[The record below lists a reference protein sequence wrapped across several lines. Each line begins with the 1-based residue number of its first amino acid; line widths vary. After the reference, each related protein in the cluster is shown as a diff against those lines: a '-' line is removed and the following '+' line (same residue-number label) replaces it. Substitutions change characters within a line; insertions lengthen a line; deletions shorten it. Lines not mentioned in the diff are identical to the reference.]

1 MAEWWEDD
9 AAFGEAVDTGDWHL
23 QPAATGQR
31 FPIDPS
37 VTPEMI
43 EELPEMT
50 HSSRMMEGFETSGE
64 ADPSIMGFAATQSR
78 KLGVEFSQAWLNMTT
93 MDPHELGMQLQN
105 RFPEVIDVRLAPHP
119 KMLEDDWDEEDPPE
133 YVPIARN
140 KLTGYEAVI
149 NKPGISGQ
157 DVLQT
162 IGLVGQFL
170 PASKLTA
177 IPKALMPR
185 AATAMVTSGVTE
197 HAAQLGQEAAG
208 GEYDPED
215 VALAT
220 AFGLVPELL
229 AKPALGLAMKGKEL
243 FGKVAE
249 LTHIPETVVSALK
262 FATAR
267 GYRVMT
273 SDALQEHLA
282 PAQRIFLKVTDRI
295 PFFGTA
301 KQRLKQQAERTD
313 TLKSIADDLGV
324 DMDGELGQEI
334 AQTFEERMKD
344 WRFFGFNTL
353 DGRPSEAM
361 VKRAWL
367 KEAGEVV
374 DDVLANK
381 IKAGKIDEQLVD
393 AVFNGNNGRRIK
405 ELFDKLTPAGQK
417 MAQQRFLAEG
427 LRRANW
433 RPGQAT
439 NIANPGTFVKYL
451 DDHRKAL
458 NNMFPDP
465 EQLAMVKGAREFIRI
480 TEDAANIGKGAGMT
494 AAMAGGGMFYLLDV
508 VGGAMAGMMTG
519 MMGQAVQSAGVRNL
533 FLRLAHAKGK
543 PELVKEIMA
552 QLRPLILATGNAV
565 LQGDVDM
572 PELSLTMEPGM
583 VAGQAASGMSALRQI
598 ASGVTER
605 INPIGWLG
613 GTPGEESGGGAFG
626 TGIGQGSLLV
636 GPGLDPGSGGAEEAA
651 LKLQQME
658 QEQQP

>member
-9 AAFGEAVDTGDWHL
+9 EAFEPAPAASDWHL
-23 QPAATGQR
+23 QPGATGLR
-31 FPIDPS
+31 FPIDPG

-43 EELPEMT
+43 EALPEMT
-50 HSSRMMEGFETSGE
+50 HSSRMMEGFETSAE
-64 ADPSIMGFAATQSR
+64 QDPSLLGAAATLSR
-78 KLGVEFSQAWLNMTT
+78 RAGVELSQAWLNMTT

-105 RFPEVIDVRLAPHP
+105 RFPDLISVRLAPHP
-119 KMLEDDWDEEDPPE
+119 KMLEEDWDEDDPAE
-133 YVPIARN
+133 YVPIATN
-140 KLTGYEAVI
+140 NQTGYEAVI

-170 PASKLTA
+170 PASKVTM
-177 IPKALMPR
+177 IPKALAPR
-185 AATAMVTSGVTE
+185 AATAAVTSGITE
-197 HAAQLGQEAAG
+197 HAAQLGQEVAG

-220 AFGLVPELL
+220 AFGIAPEVL

-243 FGKVAE
+243 FGKVAD
-249 LTHIPETVVSALK
+249 LTNIPETVVSALK
-262 FATAR
+262 FAEAR
-267 GYRVMT
+267 GYKVAT

-301 KQRLKQQAERTD
+301 RQRLKQQAQRTD
-313 TLKSIADDLGV
+313 TLKSISDELGV
-324 DMDGELGQEI
+324 DMDAELGQEI

-361 VKRAWL
+361 IKRAWL

-374 DDVLANK
+374 DDVLAK
-381 IKAGKIDEQLVD
+381 RIKAANIDEQLVD

-405 ELFDKLTPAGQK
+405 ELFNKLTPEGQQ

-427 LRRANW
+427 FRRANW
-433 RPGQAT
+433 RPGAAS

-451 DDHRKAL
+451 DDHGKAL
-458 NNMFPDP
+458 RNMFPDP
-465 EQLAMVKGAREFIRI
+465 EQLAVLEGAREFIRI

-494 AAMAGGGMFYLLDV
+494 AAMAGGGMFYLFDV
-508 VGGAMAGMMTG
+508 VGGAMAGAMTG
-519 MMGQAVQSAGVRNL
+519 MMGRGVQSGPVRNL
-533 FLRLAHAKGK
+533 FLRLTHAQGN
-543 PELVKEIMA
+543 PALVKEIMA
-552 QLRPLILATGNAV
+552 ELRPLILATGNQL
-565 LQGDVDM
+565 LQGEIDM
-572 PELSLTMEPGM
+572 PQLNLTMSPDM
-583 VAGQAASGMSALRQI
+583 VRGQAASGMQALRQI
-598 ASGVTER
+598 TSGVLQQV
-605 INPIGWLG
+605 NPIGWMG
-613 GTPGEESGGGAFG
+613 GEPGEEGSLGGGSPF
-626 TGIGQGSLLV
+626 V
-636 GPGLDPGSGGAEEAA
+636 GPGLSQVEGAAQR
-651 LKLQQME
+651 LQEMD

>member
-9 AAFGEAVDTGDWHL
+9 AAFSEAVDTGDWHL
-23 QPAATGQR
+23 QPGATGQR

-64 ADPSIMGFAATQSR
+64 ADPSVMGFLATQSR
-78 KLGVEFSQAWLNMTT
+78 KAGVEFSQAWLNMTT

-105 RFPEVIDVRLAPHP
+105 RFPDVIDVRLAPHP
-119 KMLEDDWDEEDPPE
+119 KMLEDDWDDEDPPE

-170 PASKLTA
+170 PASKITA
-177 IPKALMPR
+177 IPKALTPR
-185 AATAMVTSGVTE
+185 ALTAMATSGVTE

-220 AFGLVPELL
+220 AFGLAPELL

-243 FGKVAE
+243 FGKVKD
-249 LTHIPETVVSALK
+249 LTHIPNTVVQALE
-262 FATAR
+262 FAAAR

-334 AQTFEERMKD
+334 AETFGERMKD

-361 VKRAWL
+361 IKRAWL

-374 DDVLANK
+374 DNVLAKK
-381 IKAGKIDEQLVD
+381 IKAGQIDEQLVD

-405 ELFDKLTPAGQK
+405 ELFNKLTPEGQQ

-458 NNMFPDP
+458 NNMFTG

-519 MMGQAVQSAGVRNL
+519 MMGQAVQSGHVRNL

-583 VAGQAASGMSALRQI
+583 VAGQAASGMQALRQI
-598 ASGVTER
+598 ASSTFER
-605 INPIGWLG
+605 VNPIGWLG
-613 GTPGEESGGGAFG
+613 GTAGEEGGGRPWK
-626 TGIGQGSLLV
+626 IGQGSLLV
-636 GPGLDPGSGGAEEAA
+636 GPGLDIGNPQVDDATRR
-651 LKLQQME
+651 LQEME

>member
-9 AAFGEAVDTGDWHL
+9 EGFEPEPAASDWHL
-23 QPAATGQR
+23 QPGATGLR

-64 ADPSIMGFAATQSR
+64 QDPSVLGFAATQSR
-78 KLGVEFSQAWLNMTT
+78 RLGVEFSQAWLNMTT
-93 MDPHELGMQLQN
+93 MDAHELGMQLQN
-105 RFPEVIDVRLAPHP
+105 RFPDVISVRLAPHP
-119 KMLEDDWDEEDPPE
+119 KMLEDDWDDEDPPE
-133 YVPIARN
+133 YVPIATN

-177 IPKALMPR
+177 LPKALMPR
-185 AATAMVTSGVTE
+185 AGTAMVTSGLTE

-215 VALAT
+215 VALAA
-220 AFGLVPELL
+220 AFGLAPELL

-249 LTHIPETVVSALK
+249 LTNIPNTVVQALE

-267 GYRVMT
+267 GYKVAT

-301 KQRLKQQAERTD
+301 RQRLKQQAQRTD

-324 DMDGELGQEI
+324 DMEGELGQEI
-334 AQTFEERMKD
+334 AETFAERMKD

-361 VKRAWL
+361 IKRAWL
-367 KEAGEVV
+367 KESTEVV
-374 DDVLANK
+374 DNVLSK
-381 IKAGKIDEQLVD
+381 RIKAAKIDEQLVD

-405 ELFDKLTPAGQK
+405 ELFNKLTPEGQQ

-433 RPGQAT
+433 RPGAAS
-439 NIANPGTFVKYL
+439 NIATPTTFVKYL
-451 DDHRKAL
+451 DDHAKAL
-458 NNMFPDP
+458 KNMFPDP
-465 EQLAMVKGAREFIRI
+465 EQRAMLEGAREFIRI

-508 VGGAMAGMMTG
+508 VGGAMAGAMTG
-519 MMGQAVQSAGVRNL
+519 MMGQGVQSAPVRNL
-533 FLRLAHAKGK
+533 LLRLTHAQGK
-543 PELVKEIMA
+543 PALVKEIMA
-552 QLRPLILATGNAV
+552 KLRPLILATGNQL
-565 LQGDVDM
+565 LQGEIDM
-572 PELSLTMEPGM
+572 PELNLTMSPDM
-583 VAGQAASGMSALRQI
+583 IQGQAASGMQALRQI
-598 ASGVTER
+598 AGGVMEQV
-605 INPIGWLG
+605 NPIAWLG
-613 GTPGEESGGGAFG
+613 GAPGEEGSFG
-626 TGIGQGSLLV
+626 EGSPFV
-636 GPGLDPGSGGAEEAA
+636 GPGLSQADSAA
-651 LKLQQME
+651 QRLQEME

>member
-9 AAFGEAVDTGDWHL
+9 AAFGEAVDTGDWYL
-23 QPAATGQR
+23 QPGATGLR

-50 HSSRMMEGFETSGE
+50 HSTRMMEGFETSGE
-64 ADPSIMGFAATQSR
+64 GDPSLLGAAATLSR
-78 KLGVEFSQAWLNMTT
+78 RAGVELSQAWLNMTT

-105 RFPEVIDVRLAPHP
+105 RFPDVISVRLAPHP
-119 KMLEDDWDEEDPPE
+119 KMLEDDWDEDDPPE
-133 YVPIARN
+133 YVPIATN
-140 KLTGYEAVI
+140 KITGYEAVI
-149 NKPGISGQ
+149 NKPGISAQ

-162 IGLVGQFL
+162 IGLVGQFM
-170 PASKLTA
+170 PASRITA
-177 IPKALMPR
+177 LPKALLPR
-185 AATAMVTSGVTE
+185 ALTAATTSGLTE

-220 AFGLVPELL
+220 AFGVAPELL

-243 FGKVAE
+243 FGKVGD
-249 LTHIPETVVSALK
+249 LTNIPNTVVQALK
-262 FATAR
+262 FAQAR
-267 GYRVMT
+267 GYKIAT

-301 KQRLKQQAERTD
+301 RQRLNQQAQRTD
-313 TLKSIADDLGV
+313 TLKSIADELGV

-334 AQTFEERMKD
+334 AESFAERMKH

-361 VKRAWL
+361 IKRAWL
-367 KEAGEVV
+367 KEADGVV
-374 DDVLANK
+374 DNVLK
-381 IKAGKIDEQLVD
+381 KRIKAENIDEQLVD
-393 AVFNGNNGRRIK
+393 AVFNGNNSRRIK
-405 ELFDKLTPAGQK
+405 ELFEKLTPAGQR
-417 MAQQRFLAEG
+417 MAQQRFIAEG

-433 RPGQAT
+433 RPGAAS
-439 NIANPGTFVKYL
+439 NIATPTTFVKYL

-465 EQLAMVKGAREFIRI
+465 EQLAMLKGAREFIRI

-494 AAMAGGGMFYLLDV
+494 AAMAGGGMFYLFDV
-508 VGGAMAGMMTG
+508 VGGAMAGAMTG
-519 MMGQAVQSAGVRNL
+519 MMGRAVQSGPVRNL
-533 FLRLAHAKGK
+533 FLRLAHAQGK

-552 QLRPLILATGNAV
+552 RLRPLILATGNAL
-565 LQGDVDM
+565 LQDEIDM
-572 PELSLTMEPGM
+572 PELNLTMSPDM
-583 VAGQAASGMSALRQI
+583 IQGQAATGMQALRQI
-598 ASGVTER
+598 ASGVTQR
-605 INPIGWLG
+605 INPIGWMG
-613 GTPGEESGGGAFG
+613 GTPGEESGAGAFG
-626 TGIGQGSLLV
+626 TGIGQGSLFI
-636 GPGLDPGSGGAEEAA
+636 GPGLDPGRSPEEAA
-651 LKLQQME
+651 LRLQEMNE
-658 QEQQP
+658 AQQP

>member
-23 QPAATGQR
+23 QPGATGQR
-31 FPIDPS
+31 FPIDPE
-37 VTPEMI
+37 VTPQMI

-64 ADPSIMGFAATQSR
+64 ADPSLLGAAATLGR
-78 KLGVEFSQAWLNMTT
+78 RTGVEFSQAWLNMTT

-105 RFPEVIDVRLAPHP
+105 RFPDVISVRLAPHP
-119 KMLEDDWDEEDPPE
+119 KMLEEDWDPEDAPE
-133 YVPIARN
+133 YVPIATN
-140 KLTGYEAVI
+140 KITGYEAVI

-170 PASKLTA
+170 PASKATM
-177 IPKALMPR
+177 IPKALAPR
-185 AATAMVTSGVTE
+185 VGTAMVTSGATE
-197 HAAQLGQEAAG
+197 HLAQRGQEAAG

-220 AFGLVPELL
+220 AFGVVPELL
-229 AKPALGLAMKGKEL
+229 AKPALGLAMKGKEM
-243 FGKVAE
+243 FGKLAD
-249 LTHIPETVVSALK
+249 LTNIPETVTQALE
-262 FATAR
+262 FAAAR
-267 GYRVMT
+267 GYKVMT

-301 KQRLKQQAERTD
+301 KQRLKQQAQRSD
-313 TLKSIADDLGV
+313 TLKSISDELGI
-324 DMDGELGQEI
+324 DMDAELGQEI

-361 VKRAWL
+361 IRRAWL

-374 DDVLANK
+374 DDVLAKK
-381 IKAGKIDEQLVD
+381 IKASQIDEALVD

-405 ELFDKLTPAGQK
+405 ELFAKLTPEGQT

-427 LRRANW
+427 MRRANW
-433 RPGQAT
+433 RPGQAS

-451 DDHRKAL
+451 DDHAKAVK
-458 NNMFPDP
+458 NMFPDP
-465 EQLAMVKGAREFIRI
+465 DQRAMLEGAREFIRI
-480 TEDAANIGKGAGMT
+480 SEDAANIGKGAGMT

-508 VGGAMAGMMTG
+508 VGGAMAGAMTG
-519 MMGQAVQSAGVRNL
+519 MMGQGVQSAPVRNL
-533 FLRLAHAKGK
+533 FLRLAHAQGK
-543 PELVKEIMA
+543 PALVNEIMA
-552 QLRPLILATGNAV
+552 QLRPLIVATGNQV
-565 LQGDVDM
+565 LQGEIDM
-572 PELSLTMEPGM
+572 PELNLSMSPDM
-583 VAGQAASGMSALRQI
+583 IQGQAATGMSALRQI
-598 ASGVTER
+598 VTGVTEK
-605 INPIGWLG
+605 INPISWLG
-613 GTPGEESGGGAFG
+613 GTPGEEGSLGGGSPF
-626 TGIGQGSLLV
+626 V
-636 GPGLDPGSGGAEEAA
+636 GPGLDPGPSPEDAA
-651 LKLQQME
+651 LRLQQMQ
-658 QEQQP
+658 QEQQQ

>member
-9 AAFGEAVDTGDWHL
+9 EAFEPEPEASDWHL
-23 QPAATGQR
+23 QPGATGLR
-31 FPIDPS
+31 FPIDPN

-50 HSSRMMEGFETSGE
+50 HSSRMMEGFETSAE
-64 ADPSIMGFAATQSR
+64 QDPSLLGFAATQSR

-93 MDPHELGMQLQN
+93 MDPHELGMQLEN
-105 RFPEVIDVRLAPHP
+105 RFPDLISVRLAPHP

-133 YVPIARN
+133 YVPIATN
-140 KLTGYEAVI
+140 LQTGYEAVI
-149 NKPGISGQ
+149 NKPGITGQ

-170 PASKLTA
+170 PASKVTMLT
-177 IPKALMPR
+177 KALAPR
-185 AATAMVTSGVTE
+185 VGTAMATSGLTE

-220 AFGLVPELL
+220 AFGAAPELL

-243 FGKVAE
+243 FGKVAD
-249 LTHIPETVVSALK
+249 LTNIPATVTSALQ
-262 FATAR
+262 FAKAR
-267 GYRVMT
+267 GYKIAT

-301 KQRLKQQAERTD
+301 GQRLKQQAQRSD
-313 TLKSIADDLGV
+313 TLKSISDELGI
-324 DMDGELGQEI
+324 DMDAELGQEI

-361 VKRAWL
+361 IRRAWL

-374 DDVLANK
+374 DDVLAK
-381 IKAGKIDEQLVD
+381 KLKAGQIDEQLVD

-405 ELFDKLTPAGQK
+405 ELFNKLTPEGQQ

-427 LRRANW
+427 MRRANW
-433 RPGQAT
+433 RPGQAS

-451 DDHRKAL
+451 DDHQKAL
-458 NNMFPDP
+458 KNMFPDP
-465 EQLAMVKGAREFIRI
+465 EQLAMLEGAREFIRI

-494 AAMAGGGMFYLLDV
+494 AAMAGGGMFYLFDV
-508 VGGAMAGMMTG
+508 VGGAFAGLATG
-519 MMGQAVQSAGVRNL
+519 MMGKGVQSAPVRDL
-533 FLRLAHAKGK
+533 LLRLTHAQGK
-543 PELVKEIMA
+543 PALVNEIMA
-552 QLRPLILATGNAV
+552 KLRPLILATGNQL
-565 LQGDVDM
+565 LQGEIDM
-572 PELSLTMEPGM
+572 PELNLTMSPDM
-583 VAGQAASGMSALRQI
+583 LQGQAASGMQALRQI
-598 ASGVTER
+598 AGGVTQR
-605 INPIGWLG
+605 INPIAWLG
-613 GTPGEESGGGAFG
+613 GAPGEEGSLGG
-626 TGIGQGSLLV
+626 GSLLV
-636 GPGLDPGSGGAEEAA
+636 GPGLDPGVSPEEAA
-651 LKLQQME
+651 LRLQEM
-658 QEQQP
+658 EQQP